1 MYTIDGE
8 YTDIE
13 ISLDIYETLQI
24 DTYMCTTD
32 CPCVPLT
39 QATKGTWSDAAI
51 TGSSSR
57 TVGDFYFVSANGFET
72 YEACIQSYDS
82 TATTPFG
89 IWAHNLNTQS
99 NFDEIMDWIT
109 FFEDEFDCAGVCEP
123 AMFYWSKSVTL
134 GAPTD
139 SCVGSI
145 KDELSTAFIRL
156 CGACLVSGFILLCNF
171 LLQYCMWFKSS
182 DDK

>member
-1 MYTIDGE
+1 
-8 YTDIE
+8 
-13 ISLDIYETLQI
+13 
-24 DTYMCTTD
+24 MCTTD

-39 QATKGTWSDAAI
+39 EATKGTWSDAAI